1 VSLLSAVTST
11 EVLSYRTKGGVD
23 IRRLTE
29 PVAPAEAM
37 DEVAR
42 SIDGHKGIWFA
53 SCYEYPGR
61 YSRWDIGLVNP
72 PVEVRGF
79 GRTFEVR
86 ALWEHGVVLLEAV
99 KRELQ
104 SVPDVRMTH
113 VDHRLLRGTVRE
125 PGPEDMRC
133 EEERT
138 RLPSIF
144 TVIRAIR
151 DLFFSDE
158 DAFLGLYGAF
168 GYDLVFQLEPMKLKH
183 HRRPD
188 QADLVLYLPD
198 RIAVIDHQMAR
209 AYHLTYQFAVDGTST
224 EMLPKRPISTS
235 TGAASSQ
242 TSPIQSMKSTPDGH
256 YPELV
261 RKAKQAF
268 RRGDLFEVVPTQMF
282 IADCAAAPTRVFDRL
297 KQINPSP
304 YCFLI
309 HLGDAHLV
317 GSSPEMFVR
326 VEGDRVET
334 CPISGTIPRGS
345 DALEDAEQIR
355 RLLNSTKDEAELT
368 MCTDVDRN
376 DKSRICEP
384 GSVRVIGRRQT
395 ELYSHLIHTVDHVE
409 GRLRPPYDSLDAFMT
424 HMWAVTI
431 TGAPKRAAIRWIE
444 EHEDSPREWYGGAV
458 GYLAFNG
465 NINTG
470 LTLRTVKLQSG
481 RAWVRVGA
489 TLLFDSDPETEDRE
503 TRVKAAALLQ
513 AIREAG
519 DEPPTVVSA
528 ERQTGRGKSILLVDH
543 EDSFVHT
550 LAGYFRRT
558 GADVI
563 TLRADAAR
571 NALLREDFDLVVLSP
586 GPGRPEEFA
595 LNETIR
601 LCLEK
606 QLPMFGVCL
615 GLQGLIEHFGGELG
629 ILPEPL
635 HGKKRTVS
643 IMHASPLWKGVPETF
658 TAGLYHSLYA
668 SRVPEELRVI
678 ARSEDD
684 IVMAVEHRSLPI
696 WAVQFHPESIMTAR
710 GSVGVT
716 IIENVMEMLPV
727 RTG

>member
-1 VSLLSAVTST
+1 
-11 EVLSYRTKGGVD
+11 
-23 IRRLTE
+23 
-29 PVAPAEAM
+29 M
-37 DEVAR
+37 
-42 SIDGHKGIWFA
+42 
-53 SCYEYPGR
+53 
-61 YSRWDIGLVNP
+61 
-72 PVEVRGF
+72 
-79 GRTFEVR
+79 
-86 ALWEHGVVLLEAV
+86 
-99 KRELQ
+99 
-104 SVPDVRMTH
+104 
-113 VDHRLLRGTVRE
+113 
-125 PGPEDMRC
+125 
-133 EEERT
+133 
-138 RLPSIF
+138 
-144 TVIRAIR
+144 
-151 DLFFSDE
+151 
-158 DAFLGLYGAF
+158 
-168 GYDLVFQLEPMKLKH
+168 
-183 HRRPD
+183 
-188 QADLVLYLPD
+188 
-198 RIAVIDHQMAR
+198 
-209 AYHLTYQFAVDGTST
+209 
-224 EMLPKRPISTS
+224 
-235 TGAASSQ
+235 
-242 TSPIQSMKSTPDGH
+242 
-256 YPELV
+256 
-261 RKAKQAF
+261 
-268 RRGDLFEVVPTQMF
+268 
-282 IADCAAAPTRVFDRL
+282 
-297 KQINPSP
+297 
-304 YCFLI
+304 
-309 HLGDAHLV
+309 
-317 GSSPEMFVR
+317 
-326 VEGDRVET
+326 ET

-470 LTLRTVKLQSG
+470 LTLRTVKLQLG

-615 GLQGLIEHFGGELG
+615 GLQGLVEHFGGELG

-635 HGKKRTVS
+635 HGKSEPFPSCMRVRCGRVCLRRSRLVCTTRC
-643 IMHASPLWKGVPETF
+643 MHPAYP
-658 TAGLYHSLYA
+658 
-668 SRVPEELRVI
+668 RN
-678 ARSEDD
+678 
-684 IVMAVEHRSLPI
+684 
-696 WAVQFHPESIMTAR
+696 
-710 GSVGVT
+710 SV
-716 IIENVMEMLPV
+716 
-727 RTG
+727 

>member
-1 VSLLSAVTST
+1 MSLLSAVTST
-11 EVLSYRTKGGVD
+11 EVLSYRTKGGVE
-23 IRRLTE
+23 IHRLTE

-37 DEVAR
+37 DKVAR
-42 SIDGHKGIWFA
+42 TIDRNKGIWFS

-72 PVEVRGF
+72 PLEIRGF

-99 KRELQ
+99 ELALR
-104 SVPDVRMTH
+104 SVPDVRLTR
-113 VDHRLLRGTVRE
+113 VDRDWIRGTVRE
-125 PGPEDMRC
+125 PEPEDMRS
-133 EEERT
+133 EEDRT

-144 TVIRAIR
+144 TAIRAVR
-151 DLFFSDE
+151 DLFYSDQ

-183 HRRPD
+183 PRRPD
-188 QADLVLYLPD
+188 QPDLVLYLPD
-198 RIAVIDHQMAR
+198 RIAVIDHQLDR
-209 AYHLTYQFAVDGTST
+209 AYHLTYQFAVDGHST
-224 EMLPKRPISTS
+224 VTLPRRPIE
-235 TGAASSQ
+235 TGEESSRPVVTGPAQ
-242 TSPIQSMKSTPDGH
+242 STPDGH

-282 IADCAAAPTRVFDRL
+282 TVDCAAPPTRVFERL

-317 GSSPEMFVR
+317 GSSPEMYVR
-326 VEGDRVET
+326 VEGNRVET
-334 CPISGTIPRGS
+334 CPISGTIPRGA

-355 RLLNSTKDEAELT
+355 RLLNSVKDEAELT

-409 GRLRPPYDSLDAFMT
+409 GRLRPPYDSLDALIT

-465 NINTG
+465 DVNTG
-470 LTLRTVKLQSG
+470 LTLRTMKLQAG

-489 TLLFDSDPETEDRE
+489 TLLHDSDPEAEDRE

-513 AIREAG
+513 AIREA
-519 DEPPTVVSA
+519 DDRPVSA
-528 ERQTGRGKSILLVDH
+528 VSTERQTGRGKSILLVDH

-558 GADVI
+558 GAEVI

-571 NALLREDFDLVVLSP
+571 SALFREQFDLVVLSP

-595 LNETIR
+595 LHETIS

-606 QLPMFGVCL
+606 QLPIFGVCL
-615 GLQGLIEHFGGELG
+615 GLQGLVEHFGGELG

-635 HGKKRTVS
+635 HGKKRSVS
-643 IMHASPLWKGVPETF
+643 IVEESPMWKDVPETF

-678 ARSEDD
+678 ARSEDG

-696 WAVQFHPESIMTAR
+696 RAVQFHPESIMTAG
-710 GSVGVT
+710 GSVGLT
-716 IIENVMEMLPV
+716 IIENVMELLPV
-727 RTG
+727 RVG